1 MAKRF
6 TDIHHHLLYGIDDG
20 PENRRKMYAMLRRA
34 EEQGVVRI
42 VATPHVTP
50 GVKRFHRE
58 QYDKALADARA
69 YCEREG
75 MGIEI
80 FEGAEI
86 LYTDQSCRHLQEGRV
101 PTLAGTE
108 FVLVEFSPDVR
119 FDRLY
124 EGLRRLASGGF
135 SPVLAHVER
144 YRCLVRWPSRAV
156 KLKDEI
162 NLYYQVNCSTIINP
176 KGFFERRFLRKMLD
190 YELIDAVASDA
201 HNTTSRPLQM
211 RRAWQI
217 LRRDYGKEY
226 AGLLTDGS
234 LLFDNQ

>member
-20 PENRRKMYAMLRRA
+20 PENRRKMHAMLRRA
-34 EEQGVVRI
+34 EEQRVVRI

-50 GVKRFHRE
+50 GVKRFNRE

-75 MGIEI
+75 MDIEI

-101 PTLAGTE
+101 PTLAGTDL
-108 FVLVEFSPDVR
+108 VLVEFSPDVR
-119 FDRLY
+119 FDRLR
-124 EGLRRLASGGF
+124 EGLQRLASGGF

-144 YRCLVRWPSRAV
+144 YQCLVRWPSRAE

-211 RRAWQI
+211 RKAWSI

-226 AGLLTDGS
+226 ARLLTDGS